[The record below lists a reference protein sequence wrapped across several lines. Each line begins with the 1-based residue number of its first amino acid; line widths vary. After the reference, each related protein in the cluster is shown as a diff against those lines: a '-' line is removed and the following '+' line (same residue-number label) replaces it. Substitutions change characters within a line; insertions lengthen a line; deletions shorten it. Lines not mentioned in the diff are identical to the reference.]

1 LQTTGLANKLKEI
14 SINTSKRREEIISQP
29 IGPTLVRLTMPMLFA
44 LVAIMSLGLVDS
56 YFISYL
62 GTQQLAAI
70 GFIMPITFI
79 VTSVALGLGM
89 SISSLTSKL
98 IGAERMGLAARL
110 ITDGF
115 YLTAITALLVTLLF
129 TLALEEIFLLI
140 GADKTTL
147 PHIYDYMHVWLF
159 GTVLLMITQVCS
171 STFRALGDTKT
182 SALIAITM
190 TLTNLVLDP
199 LLIFGLG
206 PFPELGMQGAALA
219 TIIAV
224 MVASVIGLYQLA
236 IKERL
241 LLPSLPS
248 LSGFKNNLKQLID
261 IAIPAVL
268 ANAIIPITA
277 AMLTTLVARF
287 GTDTVA
293 GFGVGSRIEAVSLMI
308 VYAMSATLP
317 MFIGQNLG
325 AGKPARIVAALKLSF
340 KFVVIFQL
348 AIYAL
353 LAVFSTSI
361 ASVFSADVSVRE
373 TIVLFLLIVP
383 ISYGLSGVVVLI
395 NVSMNVLGR
404 PKIALYINILR
415 LTVLYFPLA
424 YFGSQAYG
432 IKGLFIG
439 VAIANCLTFCLALML
454 LKRVLHDVNII
465 D

>member
-1 LQTTGLANKLKEI
+1 MG
-14 SINTSKRREEIISQP
+14 
-29 IGPTLVRLTMPMLFA
+29 
-44 LVAIMSLGLVDS
+44 LGLVDS

-62 GTQQLAAI
+62 GTHPLAAI

-79 VTSVALGLGM
+79 VTSIALGIGM
-89 SISSLTSKL
+89 AISSLTSKL

-115 YLTAITALLVTLLF
+115 YLTAITALLVTLIL
-129 TLALEEIFLLI
+129 TLALEKIFLLI
-140 GADKTTL
+140 GADQTTF
-147 PHIYDYMHVWLF
+147 PHIYDYMHIWLI
-159 GTVLLMITQVCS
+159 GTVMLMVTQVCS

-182 SALIAITM
+182 SAVIAITM
-190 TLTNLVLDP
+190 TLTNLTLDP

-219 TIIAV
+219 TVIAV
-224 MVASVIGLYQLA
+224 MVAAVIGLYQLA

-241 LLPSLPS
+241 LLASLPS
-248 LSGFKNNLKQLID
+248 LNVFKTNFKQLID

-277 AMLTTLVARF
+277 AMLTLLVARF
-287 GTDTVA
+287 GTDSVA

-325 AGKPARIVAALKLSF
+325 AGKPERVVAALTLSF

-348 AIYAL
+348 AVYAL
-353 LAVFSTSI
+353 LAAFSATI
-361 ASVFSADVSVRE
+361 ASVFSNDAAVQE
-373 TIVLFLLIVP
+373 IIVLFLLIVP

-395 NVSMNVLGR
+395 NVSMNVLGKPR
-404 PKIALYINILR
+404 IALYINIVR

-424 YFGSQAYG
+424 YFGSQAFE

-439 VAIANCLTFCLALML
+439 VAIGNGLAFCLAYLL
-454 LKRVLHDVNII
+454 LKRVLHDVEII
-465 D
+465 V

>member
-1 LQTTGLANKLKEI
+1 
-14 SINTSKRREEIISQP
+14 
-29 IGPTLVRLTMPMLFA
+29 
-44 LVAIMSLGLVDS
+44 
-56 YFISYL
+56 
-62 GTQQLAAI
+62 
-70 GFIMPITFI
+70 MPITFI
-79 VTSVALGLGM
+79 VTSIALGIGM
-89 SISSLTSKL
+89 AISSLTSKL

-115 YLTAITALLVTLLF
+115 YLTAITALLVTLIL
-129 TLALEEIFLLI
+129 TLALEKIFLLI
-140 GADKTTL
+140 GADQTTF
-147 PHIYDYMHVWLF
+147 PHIYDYMHIWLI
-159 GTVLLMITQVCS
+159 GTVMLMVTQVCS

-182 SALIAITM
+182 SAVIAITM
-190 TLTNLVLDP
+190 TLTNLTLDP

-219 TIIAV
+219 TVIAV
-224 MVASVIGLYQLA
+224 MVAAVIGLYQLA

-241 LLPSLPS
+241 LLASLPS
-248 LSGFKNNLKQLID
+248 LNVFKTNFKQLID

-277 AMLTTLVARF
+277 AMLTLLVARF
-287 GTDTVA
+287 GTDSVA

-325 AGKPARIVAALKLSF
+325 AGKPERVVAALTLSF

-348 AIYAL
+348 AVYAL
-353 LAVFSTSI
+353 LAAFSATI
-361 ASVFSADVSVRE
+361 ASVFSNDAAVQE
-373 TIVLFLLIVP
+373 IIVLFLLIVP

-395 NVSMNVLGR
+395 NVSMNVLGKPR
-404 PKIALYINILR
+404 IALYINIVR

-424 YFGSQAYG
+424 YFGSQAFE

-439 VAIANCLTFCLALML
+439 VAIGNGLAFCLAYLL
-454 LKRVLHDVNII
+454 LKRVLHDVEII
-465 D
+465 V

>member
-1 LQTTGLANKLKEI
+1 
-14 SINTSKRREEIISQP
+14 
-29 IGPTLVRLTMPMLFA
+29 
-44 LVAIMSLGLVDS
+44 MSLGLVDS

-62 GTQQLAAI
+62 GTYQLAAI

-89 SISSLTSKL
+89 AISSLTSKL

-115 YLTAITALLVTLLF
+115 YLTVITALLVTLLL
-129 TLALEEIFLLI
+129 TLALEKVFLLI
-140 GADKTTL
+140 GADQNTL
-147 PHIYDYMHVWLF
+147 PYIYEYMHIWLF

-182 SALIAITM
+182 SAIIAISM
-190 TLTNLVLDP
+190 TLINLALDP

-224 MVASVIGLYQLA
+224 MVASVIGLYQLG
-236 IKERL
+236 IRERL

-248 LSGFKNNLKQLID
+248 LNQFKNNFRQLID

-277 AMLTTLVARF
+277 AVLTTLVAGF

-325 AGKPARIVAALKLSF
+325 AGKHARIIAALKLSF

-348 AIYAL
+348 FIYAL
-353 LAVFSTSI
+353 LAFFSSSI
-361 ASVFSADVSVRE
+361 ASLFSVDATVQE

-383 ISYGLSGVVVLI
+383 ISYGLAGVVVLI

-404 PKIALYINILR
+404 PRIALYINILR
-415 LTVLYFPLA
+415 LTILYFPLA
-424 YFGSQAYG
+424 YVGSQVYE

-454 LKRVLHDVNII
+454 FKRVLHDVEII
-465 D
+465 N

>member
-1 LQTTGLANKLKEI
+1 
-14 SINTSKRREEIISQP
+14 
-29 IGPTLVRLTMPMLFA
+29 MFFA
-44 LVAIMSLGLVDS
+44 LVAIMGLGLVDS

-62 GTQQLAAI
+62 GTHPLAAI

-79 VTSVALGLGM
+79 VTSIALGIGM
-89 SISSLTSKL
+89 AISSLTSKL

-115 YLTAITALLVTLLF
+115 YLTAITALLVTLIL
-129 TLALEEIFLLI
+129 TLALEKIFLLI
-140 GADKTTL
+140 GADQTTL
-147 PHIYDYMHVWLF
+147 PHIYDYMHIWLI
-159 GTVLLMITQVCS
+159 GTVMLMVTQVCS

-182 SALIAITM
+182 SAVIAITM
-190 TLTNLVLDP
+190 TLTNLTLDP

-219 TIIAV
+219 TVIAV
-224 MVASVIGLYQLA
+224 MVAAVIGLYQLA

-241 LLPSLPS
+241 LLASLPS
-248 LSGFKNNLKQLID
+248 LNVFKTNFKQLID

-277 AMLTTLVARF
+277 AMLTLLVARF
-287 GTDTVA
+287 GTDSVA

-325 AGKPARIVAALKLSF
+325 AGKPERVVAALTLSF

-348 AIYAL
+348 AVYAL
-353 LAVFSTSI
+353 LAAFSATI
-361 ASVFSADVSVRE
+361 ASVFSNDAAVQE
-373 TIVLFLLIVP
+373 IIVLFLLIVP

-395 NVSMNVLGR
+395 NVSMNVLGKPR
-404 PKIALYINILR
+404 IALYINIVR

-424 YFGSQAYG
+424 YFGSQAFE

-439 VAIANCLTFCLALML
+439 VAIGNGLAFCLAYLL
-454 LKRVLHDVNII
+454 LKRVLHDVEII
-465 D
+465 V

>member
-1 LQTTGLANKLKEI
+1 MA
-14 SINTSKRREEIISQP
+14 
-29 IGPTLVRLTMPMLFA
+29 
-44 LVAIMSLGLVDS
+44 
-56 YFISYL
+56 
-62 GTQQLAAI
+62 
-70 GFIMPITFI
+70 
-79 VTSVALGLGM
+79 
-89 SISSLTSKL
+89 ISSLTSKL

-115 YLTAITALLVTLLF
+115 YLTAITALLVTLIL
-129 TLALEEIFLLI
+129 TLALEKIFLLI
-140 GADKTTL
+140 GADQTTF
-147 PHIYDYMHVWLF
+147 PHIYDYMHIWLI
-159 GTVLLMITQVCS
+159 GTVMLMVTQVCS

-182 SALIAITM
+182 SAVIAITM
-190 TLTNLVLDP
+190 TLTNLTLDP

-219 TIIAV
+219 TVIAV
-224 MVASVIGLYQLA
+224 MVAAVIGLYQLA

-241 LLPSLPS
+241 LLASLPS
-248 LSGFKNNLKQLID
+248 LNVFKTNFKQLID

-277 AMLTTLVARF
+277 AMLTLLVARF
-287 GTDTVA
+287 GTDSVA

-325 AGKPARIVAALKLSF
+325 AGKPERVVAALTLSF

-348 AIYAL
+348 AVYAL
-353 LAVFSTSI
+353 LAAFSATI
-361 ASVFSADVSVRE
+361 ASVFSNDAAVQE
-373 TIVLFLLIVP
+373 IIVLFLLIVP

-395 NVSMNVLGR
+395 NVSMNVLGKPR
-404 PKIALYINILR
+404 IALYINIVR

-424 YFGSQAYG
+424 YFGSQAFE

-439 VAIANCLTFCLALML
+439 VAIGNGLAFCLAYLL
-454 LKRVLHDVNII
+454 LKRVLHDVEII
-465 D
+465 V

>member
-1 LQTTGLANKLKEI
+1 
-14 SINTSKRREEIISQP
+14 
-29 IGPTLVRLTMPMLFA
+29 MFFA
-44 LVAIMSLGLVDS
+44 LVAIMGLGLVDS

-62 GTQQLAAI
+62 GTHPLAAI

-79 VTSVALGLGM
+79 VTSIALGIGM
-89 SISSLTSKL
+89 AISSLTSKL

-115 YLTAITALLVTLLF
+115 YLTAITALLVTLIL
-129 TLALEEIFLLI
+129 TLALEKIFLLI
-140 GADKTTL
+140 GADQTTF
-147 PHIYDYMHVWLF
+147 PHIYDYMHIWLI
-159 GTVLLMITQVCS
+159 GTVMLMVTQVCS

-182 SALIAITM
+182 SAVIAITM
-190 TLTNLVLDP
+190 TLTNLTLDP

-219 TIIAV
+219 TVIAV
-224 MVASVIGLYQLA
+224 MVAAVIGLYQLA

-241 LLPSLPS
+241 LLASLPS
-248 LSGFKNNLKQLID
+248 LNVFKTNFKQLID

-277 AMLTTLVARF
+277 AMLTLLVARF
-287 GTDTVA
+287 GTDSVA

-325 AGKPARIVAALKLSF
+325 AGKPERVVAALTLSF

-348 AIYAL
+348 AVYAL
-353 LAVFSTSI
+353 LAAFSATI
-361 ASVFSADVSVRE
+361 ASVFSNDAAVQE
-373 TIVLFLLIVP
+373 IIVLFLLIVP

-395 NVSMNVLGR
+395 NVSMNVLGKPR
-404 PKIALYINILR
+404 IALYINIVR

-424 YFGSQAYG
+424 YFGSQAFE

-439 VAIANCLTFCLALML
+439 VAIGNGLAFCLAYLL
-454 LKRVLHDVNII
+454 LKRVLHDVEII
-465 D
+465 V

>member
-1 LQTTGLANKLKEI
+1 
-14 SINTSKRREEIISQP
+14 
-29 IGPTLVRLTMPMLFA
+29 MLFA

-56 YFISYL
+56 YFISFL
-62 GTQQLAAI
+62 GTDQLAAI

-89 SISSLTSKL
+89 AISSLTSRL

-115 YLTAITALLVTLLF
+115 YLTAITALLVTLFLSL
-129 TLALEEIFLLI
+129 TLERVFLLI
-140 GADKTTL
+140 GADQNTL
-147 PHIYDYMHVWLF
+147 PYIYQYMHIWLF
-159 GTVLLMITQVCS
+159 GTVVLMVTQVCS

-182 SALIAITM
+182 SAIIAISM
-190 TLTNLVLDP
+190 TLINLILDP
-199 LLIFGLG
+199 LLIFGVG

-219 TIIAV
+219 TVIAV
-224 MVASVIGLYQLA
+224 MVASIIGLYQLA
-236 IKERL
+236 VKERL
-241 LLPSLPS
+241 LLRSLPT
-248 LSGFKNNLKQLID
+248 LEGFKGNFKQLVE

-268 ANAIIPITA
+268 ANAIVPITA
-277 AMLTTLVARF
+277 AMLTTLVSRF

-325 AGKPARIVAALKLSF
+325 AGKPARVVAALSLSF
-340 KFVVIFQL
+340 KFIIILQL
-348 AIYAL
+348 LIYAAL
-353 LAVFSTSI
+353 MIFSGSI
-361 ASVFSADVSVRE
+361 AALFSAEIVVQE
-373 TIVLFLLIVP
+373 TIVLFLVIVP
-383 ISYGLSGVVVLI
+383 ISYGLSGVVILI
-395 NVSMNVLGR
+395 NVSMNVLGK
-404 PKIALYINILR
+404 PKIALYINLLR

-432 IKGLFIG
+432 IKGLFVG
-439 VAIANCLTFCLALML
+439 VAIGNCLAFCLAIIL
-454 LKRVLHDVNII
+454 LKRALREVNVI

>member
-1 LQTTGLANKLKEI
+1 MG
-14 SINTSKRREEIISQP
+14 
-29 IGPTLVRLTMPMLFA
+29 
-44 LVAIMSLGLVDS
+44 LGLVDS

-62 GTQQLAAI
+62 GTHPLAAI

-79 VTSVALGLGM
+79 VTSIALGIGM
-89 SISSLTSKL
+89 AISSLTSKL

-115 YLTAITALLVTLLF
+115 YLTAITALLVTLIL
-129 TLALEEIFLLI
+129 TLALEKIFLLI
-140 GADKTTL
+140 GADQTTL
-147 PHIYDYMHVWLF
+147 PHIYDYMHIWLI
-159 GTVLLMITQVCS
+159 GTVMLMVTQVCS

-182 SALIAITM
+182 SAVIAITM
-190 TLTNLVLDP
+190 TLTNLTLDP

-219 TIIAV
+219 TVIAV
-224 MVASVIGLYQLA
+224 MVAAVIGLYQLA

-241 LLPSLPS
+241 LLASLPS
-248 LSGFKNNLKQLID
+248 LNVFKTNFKQLID

-277 AMLTTLVARF
+277 AMLTLLVARF
-287 GTDTVA
+287 GTDSVA

-325 AGKPARIVAALKLSF
+325 AGKPERVVAALTLSF

-348 AIYAL
+348 AVYAL
-353 LAVFSTSI
+353 LAAFSATI
-361 ASVFSADVSVRE
+361 ASVFSNDAAVQE
-373 TIVLFLLIVP
+373 IIVLFLLIVP

-395 NVSMNVLGR
+395 NVSMNVLGKPR
-404 PKIALYINILR
+404 IALYINIVR

-424 YFGSQAYG
+424 YFGSQAFE

-439 VAIANCLTFCLALML
+439 VAIGNGLAFCLAYLL
-454 LKRVLHDVNII
+454 LKRVLHDVEII
-465 D
+465 V

>member
-1 LQTTGLANKLKEI
+1 
-14 SINTSKRREEIISQP
+14 
-29 IGPTLVRLTMPMLFA
+29 MLFA
-44 LVAIMSLGLVDS
+44 LIAIMSLGLVDS
-56 YFISYL
+56 YFISFL
-62 GTQQLAAI
+62 GTDQLAAI

-89 SISSLTSKL
+89 AISSLTSKL
-98 IGAERMGLAARL
+98 IGAGRMGLAARL

-115 YLTAITALLVTLLF
+115 YLTAITALLVTVVF
-129 TLALEEIFLLI
+129 ALALEGVFLLI
-140 GADKTTL
+140 GADQSTL
-147 PHIYDYMHVWLF
+147 PHIYDYMKIWLF

-182 SALIAITM
+182 SATIAISM
-190 TLTNLVLDP
+190 TLINLILDP
-199 LLIFGLG
+199 ILIFGLG

-219 TIIAV
+219 TVIAV
-224 MVASVIGLYQLA
+224 TVASLIGLYQLG

-241 LLPSLPS
+241 LLSSLPS
-248 LSGFKNNLKQLID
+248 LEGFKDNFKQLTD

-268 ANAIIPITA
+268 ANAIVPITG

-293 GFGVGSRIEAVSLMI
+293 GFGVGSRIEAISLMI
-308 VYAMSATLP
+308 VYAMSSTLP

-325 AGKPARIVAALKLSF
+325 AGKPERIIAALKLSF
-340 KFVVIFQL
+340 KFIIILQL
-348 AIYAL
+348 AIYLILVSLSGLIAAL
-353 LAVFSTSI
+353 FSTE
-361 ASVFSADVSVRE
+361 VVVQE

-395 NVSMNVLGR
+395 NVSMNVLGKPR
-404 PKIALYINILR
+404 IALYINLLR

-424 YFGSQAYG
+424 YFGSYAFG
-432 IKGLFIG
+432 IKGLFAGIAIG
-439 VAIANCLTFCLALML
+439 NCLAFCLALIL
-454 LKRVLHDVNII
+454 LKRVLRDVHVI